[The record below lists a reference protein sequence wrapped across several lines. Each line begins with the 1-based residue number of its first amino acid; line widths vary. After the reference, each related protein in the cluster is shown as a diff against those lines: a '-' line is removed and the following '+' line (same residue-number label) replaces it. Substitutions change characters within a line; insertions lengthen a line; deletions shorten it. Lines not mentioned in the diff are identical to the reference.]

1 MLTQSYFFSA
11 GLSDRISS
19 TGRGVE
25 NASCKKKNP
34 PASHVRIPSSIIVQ
48 YGECTNKEFIHMENT
63 VVCSSTD
70 LQCWLAC
77 NSVLHHSWWSRKG
90 PFNSGLNNER
100 MRQRPTAGFIPHFA
114 MQDQECHLHMHALDL
129 PLWFANR
136 KRKVS
141 NQNLDFHFSFKNNNS
156 FTTVMW
162 KTCKA

>member
-1 MLTQSYFFSA
+1 
-11 GLSDRISS
+11 
-19 TGRGVE
+19 
-25 NASCKKKNP
+25 
-34 PASHVRIPSSIIVQ
+34 
-48 YGECTNKEFIHMENT
+48 MENT